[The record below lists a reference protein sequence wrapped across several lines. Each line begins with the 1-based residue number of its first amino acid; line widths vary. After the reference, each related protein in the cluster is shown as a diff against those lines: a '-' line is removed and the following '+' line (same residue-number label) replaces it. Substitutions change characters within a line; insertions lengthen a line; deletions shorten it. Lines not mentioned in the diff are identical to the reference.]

1 MKDAFALVRTSWQAA
16 KSYRLRLILSLVS
29 LGATVVPLYFVA
41 GALQP
46 VMAES
51 IARQGDQYFGFLI
64 VGMVTFLLLPVAVN
78 SLPSEI
84 GSGISTGVLEA
95 LLGTPAKPASIFG
108 GMIGFN
114 LFWTILR
121 ATALLFA
128 GWLLGAQLMWSQIAS
143 AALILGLIVLAYLP
157 VGMIGAALVI
167 CFRTSGP
174 LGQAVLGLS
183 ALLGGVYYP
192 TTVIPSWIQS
202 LSAWVPLT
210 YGLRA
215 LRRSLL
221 EGESFFAVMPDV
233 AFLGAFA
240 VGLSLVGVL
249 SLSAALNHARRAG
262 NLAQY

>member
-1 MKDAFALVRTSWQAA
+1 MRDALALIRVSWQAA
-16 KSYRLRLILSLVS
+16 KSYRMRLILSLAS

-46 VMAES
+46 VMADS
-51 IARQGDQYFGFLI
+51 IALQGDHYFGFLI
-64 VGMVTFLLLPVAVN
+64 VGMVTFLLLPSAVN

-84 GSGISTGVLEA
+84 SSGISTGFLET

-114 LFWTILR
+114 MFWTVLR

-128 GWLLGAQLMWSQIAS
+128 GWLLGANLMWSQIAS
-143 AALILGLIVLAYLP
+143 SALILTLIVLAYLP
-157 VGMIGAALVI
+157 IGMIGAALVI

-215 LRRSLL
+215 LRRNLL
-221 EGESFFAVMPDV
+221 EGDSFLSVMPDV
-233 AFLGAFA
+233 ASLAAFA
-240 VGLSLVGVL
+240 VGLTAVGVL
-249 SLSAALNHARRAG
+249 ALSAALGHARRAG
-262 NLAQY
+262 NLAHY